1 MKTIL
6 VTGKDGFFASRFIQ
20 YYKDKYRI
28 TGLGHRELDITDK
41 EQTNAVVLKYRPD
54 CVVHAAAVSDTGTC
68 ERNQD
73 MSYDIN
79 VKGSINVAEACSKAD
94 AKLIYLSS
102 DQVYNGNIPSGPYS
116 EECIPVPDT
125 VYGRHKIQAEKG
137 IQDMLQDVVI
147 LRLTW
152 MFSLPE
158 KNKKTN
164 SNIVWNTVKAAMKN
178 KRINL
183 PANEYRGITYVH
195 DLIKNF
201 DRIFDLPCGI
211 YNAGS
216 ENNLST
222 YEIGKIVLKEMGL
235 DYRISDIL
243 IRDTE
248 RYKTKSR
255 DLRISNSKLK
265 SLGINFQD
273 TEEAVRSC
281 IKDFSFNI
289 E

>member
-1 MKTIL
+1 MK
-6 VTGKDGFFASRFIQ
+6 
-20 YYKDKYRI
+20 
-28 TGLGHRELDITDK
+28 H
-41 EQTNAVVLKYRPD
+41 RPD
-54 CVVHAAAVSDTGTC
+54 YVVHAAAVSDTGTC
-68 ERNQD
+68 ERNPD

-79 VKGSINVAEACSKAD
+79 VKGSINVAEACSKAE

-102 DQVYNGNIPSGPYS
+102 DQVYNGNTSDGPYS

-125 VYGRHKIQAEKG
+125 VYGRHKIQAEKC
-137 IQDMLQDVVI
+137 IQDMLQDAVI

-158 KNKKTN
+158 RNKKTN
-164 SNIVWNTVKAAMKN
+164 SNIVWNTIKAAMKN

-201 DRIFDLPCGI
+201 ERILDLPCGI

-222 YEIGKIVLKEMGL
+222 YEIGEIVLKEMGL

-248 RYKTKSR
+248 RYKIKNR
-255 DLRISNSKLK
+255 DLRISNSRFK